1 MYFSTRSRFA
11 IQILVDLTVY
21 GYENNV
27 KIKDVS
33 KRQGISV
40 KYLEQIVAVL
50 NKAGYV
56 KGERGPQ
63 GGYRLGMNP
72 EDITAGMIMRI
83 MDGSQS
89 EDDTEKNAE
98 CPWISKCVDQ
108 GVFAKLCKSMDDI
121 LDKTTIADLVD
132 FAKREGFMESIDGP
146 EYFI

>member
-1 MYFSTRSRFA
+1 M
-11 IQILVDLTVY
+11 
-21 GYENNV
+21 
-27 KIKDVS
+27 S

-108 GVFAKLCKSMDDI
+108 GLFAKLCKSMDDI

-146 EYFI
+146 DYCI